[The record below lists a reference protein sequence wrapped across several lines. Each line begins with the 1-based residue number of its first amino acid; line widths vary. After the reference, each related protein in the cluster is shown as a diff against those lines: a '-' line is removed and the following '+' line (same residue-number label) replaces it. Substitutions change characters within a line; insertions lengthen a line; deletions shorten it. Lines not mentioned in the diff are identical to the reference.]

1 MEGRGGFSYR
11 LRNDHPWPRSINIK
25 IISAIVRSR
34 NQTEGGDARQADARS
49 LCPTS
54 RLAGSLGQGNALR
67 RERAEGVAFV
77 LRVETAFRGGGVPGA
92 ERTG

>member
-11 LRNDHPWPRSINIK
+11 LRNDHLWPRSINIK

-34 NQTEGGDARQADARS
+34 NKTGGGDARQADARP
-49 LCPTS
+49 LCPAS
-54 RLAGSLGQGNALR
+54 RPAGSLGRGNALW
-67 RERAEGVAFV
+67 RERAAGVAFV